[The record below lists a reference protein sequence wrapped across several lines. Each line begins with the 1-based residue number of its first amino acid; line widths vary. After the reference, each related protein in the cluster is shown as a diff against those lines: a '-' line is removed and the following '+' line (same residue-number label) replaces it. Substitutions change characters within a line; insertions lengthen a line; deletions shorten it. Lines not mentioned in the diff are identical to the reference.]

1 MNMPHFN
8 ENPGFAMQPN
18 FNQRNYYIMQQQVK
32 AKVCYKTTS
41 MVLSSFFVAGIL
53 SILRCG

>member
-1 MNMPHFN
+1 MNMAHFN

-32 AKVCYKTTS
+32 AKVCYKT
-41 MVLSSFFVAGIL
+41 SSVFIFIFFLLVQ
-53 SILRCG
+53 